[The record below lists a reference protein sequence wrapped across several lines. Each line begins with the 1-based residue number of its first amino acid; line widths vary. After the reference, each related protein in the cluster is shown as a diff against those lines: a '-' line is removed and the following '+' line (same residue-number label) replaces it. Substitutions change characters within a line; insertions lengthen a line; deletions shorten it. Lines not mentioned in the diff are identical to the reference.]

1 MKAEPQPS
9 SLHSTLVRQMEY
21 LPRMAGGEGSE
32 ELNGCRRFNL
42 PNQPVAKVWN
52 PTEIHNPE
60 VLRKVLEQMQT
71 SEGELRHLDAAL
83 NRVEPGTLVPIL
95 CTLRLSSLGQ
105 DDSFDSLKKVVLEV
119 ERAAEVTS

>member
-1 MKAEPQPS
+1 
-9 SLHSTLVRQMEY
+9 
-21 LPRMAGGEGSE
+21 
-32 ELNGCRRFNL
+32 
-42 PNQPVAKVWN
+42 VWN
-52 PTEIHNPE
+52 PTENHNPE

-95 CTLRLSSLGQ
+95 CTLRLSSLDQ